1 MNRMIYKVLGGLALF
16 LYVVAGLVL
25 VVGIMNLDSMPQQDN
40 RAYSKYGDDL
50 DEESKPQANT
60 HGVLMIVAISS
71 SIAFAGIMLHT
82 LSRMGEDM
90 FRSAQAL
97 EYLAYGDESEEEE
110 EKDDDDE
117 PDEGGEHGSG
127 EKQPKN

>member
-1 MNRMIYKVLGGLALF
+1 MIYKVLGGLALF

-25 VVGIMNLDSMPQQDN
+25 MVGIMNLDSMPQQDK
-40 RAYSKYGDDL
+40 RAYSEYGDDL
-50 DEESKPQANT
+50 NEESKPPANT

-97 EYLAYGDESEEEE
+97 EYLAYGDESEEEVE
-110 EKDDDDE
+110 EDDDE
-117 PDEGGEHGSG
+117 SEEGGEHESG
-127 EKQPKN
+127 ENKTT